1 MDLCQQWTRACM
13 PCSYK
18 PALVETTTVT
28 AATAETC
35 HPPSQ
40 CWHPLFS
47 LQKLSQTSMN
57 ASGWNIFH
65 VEEFSSI
72 RLLHLHFH
80 VRCYSV
86 RVPLCCHLSHSNN
99 MPRNA
104 GGKVQPL
111 LLSHQQ
117 SPLTSWADIKQEAL
131 LSEQPSYFTSL
142 GSLLLCCVKCTKS
155 FQNVSYESQATTL

>member
-1 MDLCQQWTRACM
+1 M
-13 PCSYK
+13 PCSNK
-18 PALVETTTVT
+18 SAPVKVT
-28 AATAETC
+28 ATFATAETLTYT
-35 HPPSQ
+35 PPGSQ
-40 CWHPLFS
+40 PLFR
-47 LQKLSQTSMN
+47 LHKCSQALMN
-57 ASGWNIFH
+57 VSRGHFFCM
-65 VEEFSSI
+65 EEFSSTA
-72 RLLHLHFH
+72 LLHPHFH
-80 VRCYSV
+80 VRRHSV